1 MGEGLGPQE
10 TAQEGLLRILYHTPR
25 ILGNLEGLKKK
36 WLSFSGYCQENKQEG
51 AKETGELKRGQ
62 SGLN

>member
-1 MGEGLGPQE
+1 MRGWGLKKQDR
-10 TAQEGLLRILYHTPR
+10 TGLLRILDHTPR